1 MKNQKKMAAKTDA
14 EIRKLAKAMR
24 RGIGGNEFPP
34 EQDIFR
40 ARVNETEPDARDR
53 HGADKWGQFVART
66 PLDRAYGKFIARG
79 SCWLGQDETEVLRR
93 YRAGRLWFRKWNMAQ
108 GLGYDA
114 TLREAVDG
122 GGYAEGGINARLQAS
137 TDRMRISRD
146 EPRLTAKRFGDLDA
160 VCGVGL
166 EPGEHGRNTGRD
178 AKTVKESVIAG
189 LEVIIGYSPWQRH
202 LEAETVLA
210 IRPAA

>member
-1 MKNQKKMAAKTDA
+1 MT
-14 EIRKLAKAMR
+14 RTR
-24 RGIGGNEFPP
+24 RTPRGIGGNEFPP

-53 HGADKWGQFVART
+53 HGADKWGQFVVRT

-122 GGYAEGGINARLQAS
+122 GGYGQGGQLSRLQAS
-137 TDRMRISRD
+137 TDRLRIYRE
-146 EPRLTAKRFGDLDA
+146 EPRLTAKRFADLDA
-160 VCGVGL
+160 VCGVAL
-166 EPGEHGRNTGRD
+166 EPGEWGRTTRRD
-178 AKTVKESVIAG
+178 PQAVKKSVIAG

-202 LEAETVLA
+202 LEAETVLS